1 MYSLEALVVGMALK
15 RTSTRRRI
23 CFVNGVSLPMQ
34 RLLNTVWETRVFTH
48 LDVSSMKKT
57 GASQRLSS
65 VYSKIQ
71 AWSWLADEAEV
82 AVMLDTDLYIKHS
95 LDQAFY
101 KLTHCKVAGAFRG
114 KGGFRLDGPRPA
126 WTVVRVVGES
136 MEV

>member
-1 MYSLEALVVGMALK
+1 MGDQGVHPFGRELDEENG
-15 RTSTRRRI
+15 RI
-23 CFVNGVSLPMQ
+23 TAAVQ
-34 RLLNTVWETRVFTH
+34 RVFQN
-48 LDVSSMKKT
+48 T
-57 GASQRLSS
+57 GM
-65 VYSKIQ
+65 V
-71 AWSWLADEAEV
+71 EAEV